1 MNILLVS
8 AHPDDMEI
16 GMGGTAAKLAANG
29 AALTSIVLTD
39 GRRSPTPFRVD
50 PDSLAELRQEEAR
63 RAGQVLGIQEVLFFN
78 LPDLKST
85 ENFQNARDRLQ
96 ETIARINPA
105 EIYTLHPQLDRH
117 ASHQLAG
124 NAVLEAVKGQPNLVV
139 WAYEVWGL
147 FNQWDRFEDISS
159 FISKKIQAIS
169 EHKSQIACVPYSEGV
184 TGLNRW
190 RAIFADPQQSAIQ
203 AAFAEVFIRYPVSG
217 S

>member
-1 MNILLVS
+1 MNIVLVS

-16 GMGGTAAKLAANG
+16 GMGGTAAKLAADGNS
-29 AALTSIVLTD
+29 LTSIVLTD

-50 PDSLAELRQEEAR
+50 PDSLAEMRQEEAR
-63 RAGQVLGIQEVLFFN
+63 RASQVLGIQEVLFFN
-78 LPDLKST
+78 LPDLKSI
-85 ENFQNARDRLQ
+85 ENFQSARNRLQ
-96 ETIARINPA
+96 EIIDRMKPS

-124 NAVLEAVKGQPNLVV
+124 NVVLEAVKIRPNIVL

-147 FNQWDRFEDISS
+147 FSQWDRFEDISM

-169 EHKSQIACVPYSEGV
+169 EHKSQVACVPYSEGV

-190 RAIFADPQQSAIQ
+190 RAIFADPQQSATQ
-203 AAFAEVFIRYPVSG
+203 AAFAEVFIRIPG
-217 S
+217 D

>member
-16 GMGGTAAKLAANG
+16 GMGGTAAKLAAEGNS
-29 AALTSIVLTD
+29 LTSIVLTD

-50 PDSLAELRQEEAR
+50 PDSLAEMRQEEAR
-63 RAGQVLGIQEVLFFN
+63 RAGEVLGIREVLFLN

-85 ENFQNARDRLQ
+85 ENFQIARDRLR
-96 ETIARINPA
+96 EIIGRTKPV

-124 NAVLEAVKGQPNLVV
+124 SAVLDVAGGRPDIVV

-147 FNQWDRFEDISS
+147 FSQWDRFEDISS

-169 EHKSQIACVPYSEGV
+169 EHKSQVACVPYSEGV

-190 RAIFADPQQSAIQ
+190 RAIFADPQQSATQ
-203 AAFAEVFIRYPVSG
+203 AAFAEVFIRIPG
-217 S
+217 G

>member
-1 MNILLVS
+1 MHILLIS

-29 AALTSIVLTD
+29 DVLTSIVLTD
-39 GRRSPTPFRVD
+39 GRRSPTPFPVD
-50 PDSLAELRQEEAR
+50 PDSLAEMRRDEAR
-63 RAGQVLGIQEVLFFN
+63 RAGQVLGVQEVLFLNF
-78 LPDLKST
+78 PDLKST
-85 ENFQNARDRLQ
+85 ENFQSARDRLR
-96 ETIARINPA
+96 EIIDRTKPA

-124 NAVLEAVKGQPNLVV
+124 SAVLEAVQGRPDIVV

-169 EHKSQIACVPYSEGV
+169 EHKSQVACVPYSEGV

-203 AAFAEVFIRYPVSG
+203 AAFAEVFIRVPG